1 MLKVNMLGTLS
12 FELNGE
18 LLRLKLGE
26 RGCLLSC
33 YMVQFKGL
41 LHRRDHLTELFWPDL
56 PADKARAAF
65 NNATWRLR
73 KLLQLDPAVG
83 CNKLRRIGDDFML
96 ENCDQISPDTHEL
109 SWAANRVM
117 QHERGEVLRADE
129 ETAIASSVQNYRG
142 PFLDGVDLPW
152 VLPERAHLHE
162 LCVRIQ
168 NYLIRASVARTD
180 YDSALLQARRM
191 ASVDPLNEHSHG
203 DVMLLLLLI
212 GRQAE
217 AVRCYEKL
225 QVLLRT
231 ELGIKPMPETQRL
244 ADLIRSGDV
253 FNQIDA
259 LVAARFRRP
268 AAGEGRMVDAA

>member
-18 LLRLKLGE
+18 LLRLRLGE
-26 RGCLLSC
+26 QGSLLTC
-33 YMVQFKGL
+33 YLVQFKG

-56 PADKARAAF
+56 VEEKARAAF

-73 KLLQLDPAVG
+73 KVLQLDPAVG
-83 CNKLRRIGDDFML
+83 GDRLRRIGEDFML
-96 ENCDQISPDTHEL
+96 ENCEQIRADTHEL

-117 QHERGEVLRADE
+117 EHERGNALRPDE
-129 ETAIASSVQNYRG
+129 ETAIANSVLNYRG
-142 PFLDGVDLPW
+142 PFLEGIDLPW
-152 VLPERAHLHE
+152 VLPERARLQE
-162 LCVRIQ
+162 LCARIQ
-168 NYLIRASVARTD
+168 NYLIRASVARKD
-180 YDSALLQARRM
+180 YETALLQARRM
-191 ASVDPLNEHSHG
+191 ESADPLNEHIHG
-203 DVMLLLLLI
+203 DLMLLLLLI
-212 GRQAE
+212 GRQAD

-225 QVLLRT
+225 QVSLRS

-259 LVAARFRRP
+259 LVAARFRC
-268 AAGEGRMVDAA
+268 AGTGAGPMVDAA